1 MSYKVNFRNTA
12 LIRVDFNVPTH
23 NNKILDLSR
32 IYAAIP
38 TIKHCLNKRMSV
50 VLMSHF
56 GRPSKPSSTFSLK
69 QLVVPLSK
77 ILKQKI
83 LFCSNIVEGNR
94 IESRSLNQGEVLLLE
109 SLRFYPGET
118 TNDVAFAKLLSKYGS
133 IYINDAF
140 AASHRE
146 HASISAIKNYF
157 PDKKKFRGFLLSNEI
172 KQLDKLS
179 ISNRPYSVVVGGS
192 KIGSKIHILKAF
204 LDIADYI
211 LIGGGMAFPFI
222 KYQGGQIGKS
232 LCNDSEIPIVE
243 EFLNN
248 LQNSTTK
255 LVLPIDCVSTTSIK
269 DQTGINISDINSI
282 ASHSMG
288 VDIGPKT
295 IELFKTFIVR
305 SKSIMWN
312 GPMGISE
319 IENFSK
325 GTKKMCKAIADS
337 TKNGSYS
344 LIGGGDTVSDIS
356 RFGFKDKFSYVST
369 GGGAMLEFF
378 KFNQLNTT
386 LDLKELT

>member
-56 GRPSKPSSTFSLK
+56 GRPSKPSPTFSLK
-69 QLVVPLSK
+69 QLVAPLSK

-109 SLRFYPGET
+109 NLRFYPGET

>member
-1 MSYKVNFRNTA
+1 MSFKVNFNNTA
-12 LIRVDFNVPTH
+12 LIRVDFNVPIH

-38 TIKHCLNKRMSV
+38 TIKHCLNKRMAV

-56 GRPSKPSSTFSLK
+56 GRPSKPNPTFSLK
-69 QLVVPLSK
+69 QLVEPLSK

-83 LFCSNIVEGNR
+83 LFCSNIVEGNS
-94 IESRSLNQGEVLLLE
+94 IESKPLKQGEVLLLE
-109 SLRFYPGET
+109 NLRFYPGET
-118 TNDVAFAKLLSKYGS
+118 TNDVAFAKLLSQYGG

-146 HASISAIKNYF
+146 HASISAIKAYF
-157 PDKKKFRGFLLSNEI
+157 SDKKKFRGFLLSNEI

-179 ISNRPYSVVVGGS
+179 ISNRPYSIVVGGS
-192 KIGSKIHILKAF
+192 KIGSKIHILNAF

-248 LQNSTTK
+248 LKNSTTK

-269 DQTGINISDINSI
+269 DQSGINISNINSI
-282 ASHSMG
+282 ASHAMG

-295 IELFKTFIVR
+295 IELFKTFIIR

-312 GPMGISE
+312 GPMGVSE

-337 TKNGSYS
+337 TQNGSYS

-378 KFNQLNTT
+378 KFNQLSTT
-386 LDLKELT
+386 IDLKELT